1 MVSHSSLLRAL
12 RTVCAAVLLLGA
24 VQSPLRAEDP
34 VAAPSSAVGAAPLA
48 ASASPVVGVGT
59 LPRDLSPWGMFRNA
73 DIVVQIVMAGL
84 VFASLATWTVFAA
97 KTVEIVGRSRRLR
110 AARTALADAETFAAA
125 RQALSTRDD
134 APAALAAAVQEE
146 FALAAGLPPDG
157 VRERITLASSQVV
170 GSAVEQL
177 KHGTGM
183 LATTGAIAPFVGLF
197 GTVWGIMNS
206 FIGISR
212 AQTTNLAVVAPGIAE
227 ALLATAIGLAVAI
240 PAVVLYNI
248 VTRSIAGYRSGLED
262 LAVHLLRLAGRDLD
276 RGLHLD
282 TSRRQTERIGF
293 K

>member
-1 MVSHSSLLRAL
+1 MLSHSRLLRSL
-12 RTVCAAVLLLGA
+12 RVVCAVALFVA
-24 VQSPLRAEDP
+24 AMQTPLRAEEP
-34 VAAPSSAVGAAPLA
+34 AGAPSFAPGTTN
-48 ASASPVVGVGT
+48 SVIGIGT

-73 DIVVQIVMAGL
+73 DIVVQIVMVGL
-84 VFASLATWTVFAA
+84 VVASLASWTVFAA
-97 KTVEIVGRSRRLR
+97 KTVEIVGQSRRLR
-110 AARTALADAETFAAA
+110 AARTAIGDAETFGAA
-125 RQALSTRDD
+125 RQAVPATSDV
-134 APAALAAAVQEE
+134 PAALIAAVHEE
-146 FALAAGLPPDG
+146 FVHADGLPADG
-157 VRERITLASSQVV
+157 VRERIMLASSQVI
-170 GSAVEQL
+170 GAAVEQL

-212 AQTTNLAVVAPGIAE
+212 VQTTNLAVVAPGIAE

-248 VTRSIAGYRSGLED
+248 VTRSIVGYRTALED

-276 RGLHLD
+276 RGLHLEARE
-282 TSRRQTERIGF
+282 RRSTERMGF